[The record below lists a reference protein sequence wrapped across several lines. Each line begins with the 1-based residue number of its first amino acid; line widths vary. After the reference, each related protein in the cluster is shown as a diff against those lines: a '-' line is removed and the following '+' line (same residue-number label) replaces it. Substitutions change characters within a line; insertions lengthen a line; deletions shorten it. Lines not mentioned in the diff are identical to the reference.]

1 MLRWGAAAGRQG
13 PSLNRKGCAC
23 LPGWL
28 AGWHFQQSFPHR
40 RATCHMSDMTPPAP
54 NGALPL
60 LPAADTLT
68 FGLVVMAVAGTY
80 QLFSRGLLASITASC
95 GSVGAALEG
104 RRWGLWAAYRAGE
117 AVACH
122 ALSIGDALLG
132 LGMLLAAPWLAFR
145 SGLLRC
151 VLPSVCSPLAAA
163 AAAWAA
169 LHSAGPLQTSAH
181 TGWTW
186 KERML

>member
-1 MLRWGAAAGRQG
+1 MH
-13 PSLNRKGCAC
+13 C
-23 LPGWL
+23 
-28 AGWHFQQSFPHR
+28 
-40 RATCHMSDMTPPAP
+40 
-54 NGALPL
+54 PL

-68 FGLVVMAVAGTY
+68 FGLVVMAVAGAY
-80 QLFSRGLLASITASC
+80 QLFSRGLLAGVTARC

-122 ALSIGDALLG
+122 ALSVGDALLG

-151 VLPSVCSPLAAA
+151 VLRPGCSPPGGCSSCLQWLAAYTSGA
-163 AAAWAA
+163 TSWLSQIA
-169 LHSAGPLQTSAH
+169 LTSFLHVSFLLHFLLQ
-181 TGWTW
+181 
-186 KERML
+186 

>member
-1 MLRWGAAAGRQG
+1 
-13 PSLNRKGCAC
+13 
-23 LPGWL
+23 
-28 AGWHFQQSFPHR
+28 
-40 RATCHMSDMTPPAP
+40 MTPPAP

-122 ALSIGDALLG
+122 ALSIGDALLS

-151 VLPSVCSPLAAA
+151 VLPPSAVPWLLPRLLGLRCIPLARCKRAPTQAGPGQNASSESFLPWCIPAA
-163 AAAWAA
+163 A
-169 LHSAGPLQTSAH
+169 TSTACQ
-181 TGWTW
+181 
-186 KERML
+186 

>member
-1 MLRWGAAAGRQG
+1 
-13 PSLNRKGCAC
+13 
-23 LPGWL
+23 
-28 AGWHFQQSFPHR
+28 
-40 RATCHMSDMTPPAP
+40 
-54 NGALPL
+54 
-60 LPAADTLT
+60 
-68 FGLVVMAVAGTY
+68 MAVAGTY